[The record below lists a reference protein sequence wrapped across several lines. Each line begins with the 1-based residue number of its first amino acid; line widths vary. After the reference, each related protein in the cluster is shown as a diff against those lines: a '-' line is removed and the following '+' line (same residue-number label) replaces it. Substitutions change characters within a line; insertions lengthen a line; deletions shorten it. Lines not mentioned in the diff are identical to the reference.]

1 MPPSGNPPDGR
12 DAGGGGEPQALRE
25 QIAENQ
31 RTIDR
36 LNRDLSSR
44 SNDVRTIQQIST
56 EITSSLDLDEVLVI
70 VLGAMQRILGFEHS
84 MILLKDLAAEKLR
97 VFASRG
103 YETSGAGAEVA
114 LSHGVVGAHAYC
126 ARRPYVLL
134 LTGRR
139 PRPPGHDELAA
150 QVFSTPLPAATHQ
163 V

>member
-1 MPPSGNPPDGR
+1 MLPSGNPPDGR

-84 MILLKDLAAEKLR
+84 MILLKDLAAPR
-97 VFASRG
+97 SSACSRAAA
-103 YETSGAGAEVA
+103 TRRAAPAPRSRSATV
-114 LSHGVVGAHAYC
+114 SS
-126 ARRPYVLL
+126 ART
-134 LTGRR
+134 LT
-139 PRPPGHDELAA
+139 A
-150 QVFSTPLPAATHQ
+150 PAALTSCC
-163 V
+163 

>member
-1 MPPSGNPPDGR
+1 
-12 DAGGGGEPQALRE
+12 
-25 QIAENQ
+25 
-31 RTIDR
+31 
-36 LNRDLSSR
+36 
-44 SNDVRTIQQIST
+44 
-56 EITSSLDLDEVLVI
+56 VLVI
-70 VLGAMQRILGFEHS
+70 VLGATQRILGFEHS

-114 LSHGVVGAHAYC
+114 LGHGVVGAHAYC